1 VGPTSSVKL
10 HREFETTD
18 ARKGLLRPLS
28 WGDLDDCLEFARGLA
43 EEYAVDVNHG
53 TLIAK
58 APTREE
64 EMQWL
69 EKVLASIEKGMTVS
83 VAAEV
88 DGEFA
93 GNSEVARGT
102 NPDLNAHGQLAI
114 AVAKPYRGVG
124 VGGMM
129 LKTLVEECRSA
140 GLKTVELAALASN
153 ERAIRLYERVG
164 FRRVGIIPKKIRRRG
179 VAIDELIMS
188 MEL

>member
-1 VGPTSSVKL
+1 VGPTSNIRL
-10 HREFETTD
+10 RREFETTD
-18 ARKGLLRPLS
+18 GRKGLLRPLS
-28 WGDLDDCLEFARGLA
+28 WGDLDGCLEFAAGLA
-43 EEYAVDVNHG
+43 EEYAADVNHG
-53 TLIAK
+53 TLMVK

-69 EKVLASIEKGMTVS
+69 EKMLASIEKGMTVS

-88 DGEFA
+88 GGVFA
-93 GNSEVARGT
+93 ANSEVTRGT

-124 VGGMM
+124 VGGAM
-129 LKTLVEECRSA
+129 LNTLLDECRSA

-164 FRRVGIIPKKIRRRG
+164 FRRVGVIPKKIRRRD